1 MESCSTINQKCIVLR
16 EVVFMYG
23 MYIMGLNFL
32 ISFHKMKRQ
41 KNKREAEQTK

>member
-23 MYIMGLNFL
+23 RHIMWLNC
-32 ISFHKMKRQ
+32 HKMKKQ
-41 KNKREAEQTK
+41 KNGREAKQTK